1 MTFTSLEMLLLLT
14 VLALLL
20 YESGICP
27 STMSSEMFVFPL
39 LRLFFFYI
47 LQLDNDVLSWGFC
60 FGFVELPV
68 YED

>member
-1 MTFTSLEMLLLLT
+1 
-14 VLALLL
+14 
-20 YESGICP
+20 
-27 STMSSEMFVFPL
+27 MSSEMFVFPL

-68 YED
+68 YEDWCLSAILENAYLCSFIYLFIYLFIFMLF